1 MATYKG
7 EPPMKP
13 KDLIVKVQRKADTLG
28 TKINAAE
35 VSRVIALAFAEL
47 SRLDQSEA
55 FGVLSGFAK
64 LAAKHKASAKGKAK
78 AGGKGK
84 AKSKVKPKATA
95 KVKSKKRKTAGKK
108 KAASPELTV
117 MPSAAA

>member
-1 MATYKG
+1 
-7 EPPMKP
+7 MKP

-47 SRLDQSEA
+47 SRLDQAEA

-84 AKSKVKPKATA
+84 AKSKGKPKATA
-95 KVKSKKRKTAGKK
+95 KAGSKKKKKPAAKK

-117 MPSAAA
+117 MASAAA